1 MKKLLFIL
9 SLLLT
14 IQSFAQKETWVY
26 DYDLVRQVKKSG
38 NIDTLIAPINQKVT
52 YTLSVNG
59 EGGYLK
65 DIEVTNTNGVYTYR
79 LATGGLAWSGKT
91 GTKLNFIKG
100 NGIIVQIMGV
110 FGKTTYQRTKHQL

>member
-9 SLLLT
+9 SLFIY
-14 IQSFAQKETWVY
+14 IQSFGQKETWVY

-38 NIDTLIAPINQKVT
+38 NIDTLLAPTNQKVT

-91 GTKLNFIKG
+91 GTKLNFIIGKG
-100 NGIIVQIMGV
+100 VFVQIMGV
-110 FGKTTYQRTKHQL
+110 FGKTVYQRTKHQL

>member
-9 SLLLT
+9 SLFITL
-14 IQSFAQKETWVY
+14 QSFAQKETWVY

-38 NIDTLIAPINQKVT
+38 NIDTLIAPLNQKVT

-65 DIEVTNTNGVYTYR
+65 DIEITNNNGVYTYR

-91 GTKLNFIKG
+91 GTKLNFIVGKG
-100 NGIIVQIMGV
+100 VYVQIMGV